1 MCMKPITTRTMVY
14 CTFSTLML
22 KVSGETSNHFH
33 IKYENTNLTKY
44 FNFFRLQIMND
55 PFVQFKPY
63 DEPHTTGT
71 TIMAVLYD
79 GGVLIGA
86 DSRSSAGTYIAD
98 RSADKLDYV
107 HDRIFCLRSGSA
119 ADT

>member
-1 MCMKPITTRTMVY
+1 
-14 CTFSTLML
+14 
-22 KVSGETSNHFH
+22 
-33 IKYENTNLTKY
+33 
-44 FNFFRLQIMND
+44 MND